1 MGTMGQWIPDFLP
14 RSGRAGAL
22 MLGHSHAISGVAS
35 AAVVSEL
42 VLKVNLPHAGYLI
55 ALTAGFAVLPD
66 IDHCGTSVA
75 RSFGFM
81 SEGFA
86 WVVEKL
92 SGGHRHGTHS
102 IIGTAVFTGAVWAGA
117 LFQRYLPVK
126 IALGLFLALA
136 IAAGLRALRIAG
148 HLGDVLAIA
157 GAAGIVWSGYG
168 LNLYWHWPASWHWIP
183 GWAQPGLPFV
193 ALACALG
200 CATHIIGDM
209 LTEEGC
215 PLAWPFTKFCFKW
228 WPRPL
233 AFRTG
238 TRPELWGVVPA
249 LLVVIAWMAWHA
261 ASTVRFT
268 GV

>member
-1 MGTMGQWIPDFLP
+1 
-14 RSGRAGAL
+14 

-35 AAVVSEL
+35 SAVLAEL
-42 VLKVNLPHAGYLI
+42 ALHASLPHAGYLV

-75 RSFGFM
+75 RSFGFL

-86 WVVEKL
+86 WVVDRL

-102 IIGTAVFTGAVWAGA
+102 IIGIAFFTAIVWVANA
-117 LFQRYLPVK
+117 YQRYLPARIV
-126 IALGLFLALA
+126 LGLFLALA

-148 HLGDVLAIA
+148 HFGDLIAIA
-157 GAAGIVWSGYG
+157 GATAIVWSGYG
-168 LNLYWHWPASWHWIP
+168 LNVAWAWPSGPGWGWIP
-183 GWAQPGLPFV
+183 GWAGTGIPLV

-200 CATHIIGDM
+200 CATHIAGDM

-215 PLAWPFTKFCFKW
+215 PLLWPFTKFCFKW

-238 TRPELWGVVPA
+238 TKPELWGVVPV
-249 LLVVIAWMAWHA
+249 LLAVIAWAAWRAVTTSGLITH
-261 ASTVRFT
+261 
-268 GV
+268 